1 MNKLISTTAALALL
15 AATPAFAAD
24 LVVDEAAG
32 SPAAPDFGGFYA
44 EVYGGVVLPGIATWN
59 GDDYD
64 LKLGPALGASVG
76 MRTPVPGLSVGLDVM
91 WTSAEYAEAVYS
103 NQFQHSFSGMV
114 EAEYAVPLNDTFEL
128 YGAAGLGFVDIIYED
143 ANGDKLSDTGAGY
156 QVAIGARANLLEN
169 VALFAEFKH
178 QDTFGTVDLVD
189 ISTDAVSVPTNN
201 LLVGLRFAM

>member
-1 MNKLISTTAALALL
+1 MNKLIPTTAAIALL

-24 LVVDEAAG
+24 LIVDEAAG

-64 LKLGPALGASVG
+64 LNLGPALGASVG
-76 MRTPVPGLSVGLDVM
+76 MRTPVLGLSVGLDVM
-91 WTSAEYAEAVYS
+91 WTSAEYTDYS
-103 NQFQHSFSGMV
+103 NEFQHSLSGMV

-128 YGAAGLGFVDIIYED
+128 YGAAGLGFVDIVYED
-143 ANGDKLSDTGAGY
+143 TLGDKLSDTGAGY

-189 ISTDAVSVPTNN
+189 ITTNAVSVPTNN